1 MVMGTVLINGRVVT
15 PEETIECDIR
25 IENEVIESMGKN
37 LIKENDKVIDVKG
50 AYILPGAIDTHTH
63 FDLDT
68 GTTFTADN
76 FETGTKAAI
85 VGGTT
90 TILDFATQ
98 NKGESLEE
106 ALNNWHK
113 KAQNKAY
120 CDYGFHMAI
129 TDWNE
134 KVSKDMQLMID
145 EGVTSFKMYM
155 AYKNL
160 MVKDRE
166 IYEALVRSK
175 EIGGLIGFH
184 CENGDIIDAL
194 VDNAKKNHKTK
205 PYYHFKT
212 RPACLESEAIN
223 RLASIGEVAKAPVWI
238 VHLSTEMGLKEVKK
252 ARAKGVEVVL
262 ESCPQYLLL
271 DNSYYGKET
280 DESFEAAK
288 YVMSPPLRGKNDNEA
303 LWEGIRDGDIDFLGT
318 DHCSFNYKGQK
329 DLGIDDFSK
338 IPNGGP
344 GVEHRVYLMY
354 TYGVCEGK
362 ISINDMCRLVS
373 TNAAKNFGLYPKKG
387 IIQVGSDADL
397 VVLNPNTETII
408 TKDKQTQNVDYTPY
422 EGFKRKGSIE
432 HVFLRGNEVVKDEK
446 FIDNSPIG
454 IYQRRNVRRF
464 N

>member
-15 PEETIECDIR
+15 PEETVECDIR
-25 IENEVIESMGKN
+25 IENEVIESIGKN

-98 NKGESLEE
+98 NKGESLED

-113 KAQNKAY
+113 KAQDKAY

-194 VDNAKKNHKTK
+194 VDNAKK
-205 PYYHFKT
+205 
-212 RPACLESEAIN
+212 
-223 RLASIGEVAKAPVWI
+223 
-238 VHLSTEMGLKEVKK
+238 
-252 ARAKGVEVVL
+252 
-262 ESCPQYLLL
+262 
-271 DNSYYGKET
+271 
-280 DESFEAAK
+280 
-288 YVMSPPLRGKNDNEA
+288 
-303 LWEGIRDGDIDFLGT
+303 
-318 DHCSFNYKGQK
+318 
-329 DLGIDDFSK
+329 
-338 IPNGGP
+338 
-344 GVEHRVYLMY
+344 
-354 TYGVCEGK
+354 
-362 ISINDMCRLVS
+362 
-373 TNAAKNFGLYPKKG
+373 
-387 IIQVGSDADL
+387 IIK
-397 VVLNPNTETII
+397 LNLITI
-408 TKDKQTQNVDYTPY
+408 
-422 EGFKRKGSIE
+422 
-432 HVFLRGNEVVKDEK
+432 
-446 FIDNSPIG
+446 
-454 IYQRRNVRRF
+454 
-464 N
+464 